1 MDHRFITTAF
11 DLPGYQITGTLG
23 LVRGIVVRSRSVVG
37 QFGAQLQTIFGG
49 NITIY
54 TDLCERARMDAY
66 NQMAEHAAALGANG
80 IIGVRYDATEMMPGI
95 TEVLCYGTAVLV
107 QSACM
112 PNRSISPRTFCLL
125 KSGAM
130 LTQSMPS
137 AVMSMIRSTWLR
149 G

>member
-66 NQMAEHAAALGANG
+66 NQMAEHAAALGANA
-80 IIGVRYDATEMMPGI
+80 IIAVRYDATEMMPGI
-95 TEVLCYGTAVLV
+95 TEVLCYGTAVV
-107 QSACM
+107 VA
-112 PNRSISPRTFCLL
+112 N
-125 KSGAM
+125 A
-130 LTQSMPS
+130 
-137 AVMSMIRSTWLR
+137 
-149 G
+149 